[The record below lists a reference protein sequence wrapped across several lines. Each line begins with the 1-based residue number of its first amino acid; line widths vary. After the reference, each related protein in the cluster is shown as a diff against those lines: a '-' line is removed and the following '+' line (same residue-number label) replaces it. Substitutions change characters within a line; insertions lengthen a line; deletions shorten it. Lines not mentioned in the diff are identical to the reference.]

1 MAYDAE
7 LAARVR
13 ELIGEHAPAREQP
26 MFGGLAFLVANRMA
40 VVASN
45 RGGLMVRI
53 DPAESEQFLKTTGA
67 QPMEVKGRTYRGWL
81 HIDGEHVRTRRA
93 LKKWV
98 AVGIDAAIARAAV
111 AR

>member
-1 MAYDAE
+1 
-7 LAARVR
+7 
-13 ELIGEHAPAREQP
+13 
-26 MFGGLAFLVANRMA
+26 
-40 VVASN
+40 
-45 RGGLMVRI
+45 
-53 DPAESEQFLKTTGA
+53 
-67 QPMEVKGRTYRGWL
+67 MEVKGRTYRGWL